1 MWKQL
6 LSTTLAVGVTIAAG
20 QAALAQTQ
28 RPEPSLSPLDR
39 SVLPLPQPPFKG
51 KIGRTAKDSTPDF
64 PKGVEAPKGAP
75 NVLLILTDDVGFG
88 ASSTFGG
95 PIQTPN
101 FQQIADKG
109 LRYNMFHTTALCS
122 PTRAAL
128 ITGRNHHS
136 VASGVIT
143 EFATGYPGYNSLVP
157 KSAGSVGEVLKENG
171 YNTSWFGKMHNVPD
185 WMSSQAGPFDLWP
198 VGLGFEYFYGF
209 IGGDS
214 DQWHPALYE
223 NTKPIEPYIGKAN
236 YILDNDLANKAISWM
251 RTQHALA
258 PNKPWFL
265 YYATGTAHAPHHA
278 PKEWI
283 DKYKGQF
290 DQGWDKVREETLARQ
305 IKLGIVPPNTKLT
318 KRPEQIPTWNSL
330 SPDQKRLYARMME
343 VYAGALSYAD
353 NQIGRLLDAV
363 EQSGQLDN
371 TLVIFI
377 MGDNGASAEGTL
389 QGTTNEV
396 ATAGNG
402 VKEDLPY
409 LLSMMDK
416 LGGPL
421 AYNHYPVG
429 WAHAMDAPMQ
439 WTKQVAS
446 HFGGTRNGMVISWPA
461 RIKDKGGLRSQFSHV
476 IDIVPTIYEAIGIT
490 PPTIMDGVK
499 QKPLDGVSLVYTFD
513 NAKAPTR
520 HSTQYFELV
529 GNRAI
534 YKDGWMAST
543 TPLRLPWVTVGEE
556 PNPDDFKWEL
566 YNVNEDFSQANN
578 LADKYPD
585 KLKELQKAFD
595 VEARKYNVYP
605 LDSSFAS
612 RADPAI
618 RPSLTRG
625 RTDFTYYP
633 GMIRIPEGSAPDFK
647 NKSWTVAAEITVP
660 DGSASGAG
668 ETVGVATGADR
679 GASGVLATI
688 GGRFGGWALLLNDSK
703 PEFVYALS
711 NQPQH
716 KFRIA
721 SDQAIP
727 PGKHIIRVKFK
738 YDGGGIG
745 KGASGTL
752 LVDEKPV
759 AEGKIP
765 QTIGVRFSLDET
777 FDVGEDTGTPVI
789 EDYADKMPYQF
800 TGTLERLAV
809 VLEPDNLTEAEKE
822 RLRKELS
829 KALMT
834 VQ

>member
-1 MWKQL
+1 MRDV
-6 LSTTLAVGVTIAAG
+6 LAVVMIAFGLAVTG
-20 QAALAQTQ
+20 SPYALAQESKT
-28 RPEPSLSPLDR
+28 PSDQFDR
-39 SVLPLPQPPFKG
+39 SVLPIPPAAFTGEIK
-51 KIGRTAKDSTPDF
+51 RTAKESTPDF
-64 PKGVEAPKGAP
+64 PKAVEAPEGAP

-95 PIQTPN
+95 PIQTPTLERL
-101 FQQIADKG
+101 ADNG

-143 EFATGYPGYNSLVP
+143 EFATGYPGYDSLVP
-157 KSAGSVGEVLKENG
+157 NSAGSVGEVLRENG

-198 VGLGFEYFYGF
+198 SGLGFEYFYGF
-209 IGGDS
+209 LGGDS

-223 NTKPIEPYIGKAN
+223 NTTPIEPYLGKAD
-236 YILDNDLANKAISWM
+236 YILDQDLADKAIAWM
-251 RTQHALA
+251 RMQHALA

-265 YYATGTAHAPHHA
+265 YYATGTAHAPHQA
-278 PKEWI
+278 PREWI
-283 DKYKGQF
+283 EKYKGQF
-290 DQGWDKVREETLARQ
+290 DQGWDTVREETLARQ
-305 IKLGIVPPNTKLT
+305 IRLGVVPPNTQLT
-318 KRPEQIPTWNSL
+318 KRPEQIPAWDSLNS
-330 SPDQKRLYARMME
+330 DQKRLYARMME

-353 NQIGRLLDAV
+353 DQIGRLLSAIED
-363 EQSGQLDN
+363 SGQLDN

-396 ATAGNG
+396 ATAANG
-402 VKEDLPY
+402 VQESIPY
-409 LLSMMDK
+409 LLSMIDK

-461 RIKDKGGLRSQFSHV
+461 RITDKSGLRSQFAHV
-476 IDIVPTIYEAIGIT
+476 IDIVPTIYEAAHIPAPKIV
-490 PPTIMDGVK
+490 DGVE

-513 NAKAPTR
+513 DAKAPTR

-529 GNRAI
+529 GNRGI
-534 YKDGWMAST
+534 YKDGWMANT
-543 TPLRLPWVTVGEE
+543 TPLRLPWVTIGDE

-566 YNVNEDFSQANN
+566 YNITEDFSQANDV
-578 LADKYPD
+578 ASKYPD
-585 KLKELQKAFD
+585 KLKELQAAFD
-595 VEARKYNVYP
+595 VEAKKYNVYP

-612 RADPAI
+612 RADPSI

-625 RTDFTYYP
+625 RTEFAYFP

-647 NKSWTVAAEITVP
+647 NKSWTAAAEITVP
-660 DGSASGAG
+660 KGGAN
-668 ETVGVATGADR
+668 GVI
-679 GASGVLATI
+679 ATI
-688 GGRFGGWALLLNDSK
+688 GGRFGGWALMLQNSK

-721 SDQAIP
+721 SDKGLA
-727 PGKHIIRVKFK
+727 PGDHIVRIKFD

-745 KGASGTL
+745 KGATVTL
-752 LVDEKPV
+752 LVDEKQV
-759 AEGKIP
+759 AQGKVP
-765 QTIGVRFSLDET
+765 QTIGIRFSLDET
-777 FDVGEDTGTPVI
+777 FDVGEDTGTPVS
-789 EDYADKMPYQF
+789 EDYADAMPYPF
-800 TGTLERLAV
+800 TGTLKRFAV
-809 VLEPDNLTEAEKE
+809 VLEPQKLSEEEQA
-822 RLRKELS
+822 RLRKELAR
-829 KALMT
+829 ALMA

>member
-1 MWKQL
+1 MKAGFKHGF
-6 LSTTLAVGVTIAAG
+6 LSFNLIFLFTVLFFSSIFPAV
-20 QAALAQTQ
+20 AQ
-28 RPEPSLSPLDR
+28 E
-39 SVLPLPQPPFKG
+39 VLPQPEQPFKG
-51 KIGRTAKDSTPDF
+51 KIGRTVKDSTPDF
-64 PKGVEAPKGAP
+64 PKGVTAPPNAP
-75 NVLLILTDDVGFG
+75 NVLLIITDDVGFG
-88 ASSTFGG
+88 ATSTFGG

-101 FQQIADKG
+101 FQRLADNG

-157 KSAGSVGEVLKENG
+157 KSAGSVAEVLRENG

-198 VGLGFEYFYGF
+198 SGLGFEYFYGF
-209 IGGDS
+209 IGGDT
-214 DQWHPALYE
+214 DQWHPALFE
-223 NTKPIEPYIGKAN
+223 NTRPIEVEMEADAP
-236 YILDNDLANKAISWM
+236 LDKNLADKAIEWV
-251 RTQHALA
+251 RVQHALA
-258 PNKPWFL
+258 PEKPWLL

-283 DKYKGQF
+283 EKYKGQF

-305 IKLGIVPPNTKLT
+305 IKAGVVPEGMQLT
-318 KRPEQIPTWNSL
+318 KRPEQIPAWDTL
-330 SPDQKRLYARMME
+330 SPNQKRLYSRMME

-353 NQIGRLLDAV
+353 DQIGRIIDAL
-363 EQSGQLDN
+363 EESGQLDN

-377 MGDNGASAEGTL
+377 MGDNGASAEGTQ

-396 ATAGNG
+396 ATAANG
-402 VKEDLPY
+402 VKESQEF
-409 LLSMMDK
+409 LLSMIDE

-421 AYNHYPVG
+421 TYNHYPVG
-429 WAHAMDAPMQ
+429 WAHAMDSPMQ

-461 RIKDKGGLRSQFSHV
+461 RIKDTGGVRPQFSHV
-476 IDIVPTIYEAIGIT
+476 IDIVPTIYEAANIT
-490 PPTIMDGVK
+490 PPTMMDGVE
-499 QKPLDGVSLVYTFD
+499 QKPIEGVSLVYTFD
-513 NAKAPTR
+513 APDAPTQ
-520 HSTQYFELV
+520 HGTQYFELV

-566 YNVNEDFSQANN
+566 YNVSEDFSQSNN
-578 LADKYPD
+578 LAEKNPE
-585 KLKELQKAFD
+585 KLKELQDAFD
-595 VEARKYNVYP
+595 AEAKKYNVYP

-625 RTDFTYYP
+625 RNEFTYHT
-633 GMIRIPEGSAPDFK
+633 GAVRIPEGSAPDFK
-647 NKSWTVAAEITVP
+647 NKSWAVAAE
-660 DGSASGAG
+660 
-668 ETVGVATGADR
+668 VAIPEGGAD
-679 GASGVLATI
+679 GVLATM
-688 GGRFGGWALLLNDSK
+688 GGRFGGWALLIQDGK

-711 NQPQH
+711 NQPEH

-721 SDQAIP
+721 SDTPLPA
-727 PGKHIIRVKFK
+727 GNHVVRFSFK
-738 YDGGGIG
+738 YDGGGLG
-745 KGASGTL
+745 KGANGTL
-752 LVDEKPV
+752 YVDGKEV
-759 AEGKIP
+759 AQGKIP

-777 FDVGEDTGTPVI
+777 FDVGEDTGTPVV
-789 EDYADKMPYQF
+789 EDYVDKMPFEF
-800 TGTLERLAV
+800 TGDLKKFMV
-809 VLEPDNLTEAEKE
+809 VLEPQKLTEQE
-822 RLRKELS
+822 RKKLLEEEARGS
-829 KALMT
+829 MAI
-834 VQ
+834 Q